1 MASISKQA
9 GSPYWYA
16 FFRVNGKA
24 IRKRIEPKIEVVPVL
39 PPGSSMKERKGLEAE
54 NRNKALKL
62 ALEMESLARLG
73 TKDAPEQRLRAVMAE
88 IVEQSGAKTSPIKTI
103 RFLYE
108 DWPQRALK
116 QGANAKT
123 IENYQSR
130 FNRFL
135 EWLGGKANLPADS
148 LTLSQTQEFYDE
160 RTKLIH
166 PTTLKKEAEVLAM
179 PYSAEVKKGRLLYN
193 PWAGIERVKQIRRVG
208 QGSRRAFTPEQ
219 FAKLLKAA
227 QGEMKGLIYLQGLA
241 GLRIGDAS
249 RLKWESVDFKGAG
262 GVGVITFVPDKDQHG
277 REHTEPL
284 HHNLRKFLEEQK
296 KKAKKGETF
305 VFPSLAQKQVGGNRG
320 LSRMVKR
327 AMAKAGISPEWQKAI
342 GKNGRRVSTL
352 TNHCLRYY
360 ASSQMREAGISK
372 EDRMDIVGHQNE
384 AVHRGYSAVEVA
396 SYAKELAK
404 VKTPPPPSI

>member
-24 IRKRIEPKIEVVPVL
+24 IRKRIQPKIEVVPAL
-39 PPGSSMKERKGLEAE
+39 PPGVSMKERKGLEAE

-116 QGANAKT
+116 QGANPKT

-160 RTKLIH
+160 RAKLIH

-179 PYSAEVKKGRLLYN
+179 PYSAEVKKGRLLFN
-193 PWAGIERVKQIRRVG
+193 PWTGIERVKQIRRVG
-208 QGSRRAFTPEQ
+208 QGSRKAFTPEQ

-227 QGEMKGLIYLQGLA
+227 QGEMRGLIYLQGLA
-241 GLRIGDAS
+241 GLRLGDAS

-262 GVGVITFVPDKDQHG
+262 GVGVITYIPDKDQHG

-284 HHNLRKFLEEQK
+284 HPNLRRFLEEQK
-296 KKAKKGETF
+296 KKAKKG
-305 VFPSLAQKQVGGNRG
+305 
-320 LSRMVKR
+320 
-327 AMAKAGISPEWQKAI
+327 WQ
-342 GKNGRRVSTL
+342 T
-352 TNHCLRYY
+352 
-360 ASSQMREAGISK
+360 
-372 EDRMDIVGHQNE
+372 
-384 AVHRGYSAVEVA
+384 
-396 SYAKELAK
+396 
-404 VKTPPPPSI
+404 